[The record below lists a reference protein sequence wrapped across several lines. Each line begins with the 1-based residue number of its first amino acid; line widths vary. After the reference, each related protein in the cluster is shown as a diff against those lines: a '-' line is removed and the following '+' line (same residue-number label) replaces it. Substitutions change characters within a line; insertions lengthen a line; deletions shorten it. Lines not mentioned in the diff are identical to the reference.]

1 MGCFEDYIQFRDE
14 VDEAKK
20 KIQGRGASNDCRC
33 KGDLEKKEEDIAKHK
48 VKA

>member
-1 MGCFEDYIQFRDE
+1 MGCFEDYIQFREE

-20 KIQGRGASNDCRC
+20 KIQGQRASNGCRC
-33 KGDLEKKEEDIAKHK
+33 KEDLEKKEEDIAMPK